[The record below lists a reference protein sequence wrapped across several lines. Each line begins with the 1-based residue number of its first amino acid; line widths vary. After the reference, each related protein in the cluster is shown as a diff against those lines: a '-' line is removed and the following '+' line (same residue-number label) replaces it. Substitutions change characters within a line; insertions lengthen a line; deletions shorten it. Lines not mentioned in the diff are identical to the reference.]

1 MFDTKDLTSYIPGY
15 DDYCEPKEIIIKYDY
30 SDEYCEEKNLRKEL
44 EKMDRNIIDLE
55 VENILFDDTL
65 ALENYVWQG
74 TKLVPV
80 EMIEGK

>member
-1 MFDTKDLTSYIPGY
+1 
-15 DDYCEPKEIIIKYDY
+15 
-30 SDEYCEEKNLRKEL
+30 
-44 EKMDRNIIDLE
+44 MDRNIIDLE

-74 TKLVPV
+74 TKLVPT